1 MLKRAGSGILLA
13 GGLLLVV
20 ITPAMANECSQAAQS
35 SGQCLNITTELDQE
49 GITLGAS
56 TSSPGAPGQS
66 SASSSGSAQSWW
78 SPPPP
83 REPVLGTSECEI
95 KVSGYCRASSPDK
108 NPTVSSGETAP
119 EPPSHASD
127 LESFVP
133 GAPGIEVEPN
143 GWSLPRLPTN
153 IFARINESVKQG
165 ELLGW
170 PIQVRFSP
178 STYRFSY
185 GDGTSSQLSV
195 AGSSW
200 GSGQFLPTATSHV
213 YSYPGTYQV
222 GLQVGFDVAYRFDG
236 GPFVPVSGTV
246 WRDAGTRKMEVLRV
260 TPLLVEEGCAAH
272 ALVGGRCSESLQV
285 FLGFF

>member
-1 MLKRAGSGILLA
+1 MLKHAGSGIFLVGA
-13 GGLLLVV
+13 LLLVA
-20 ITPAMANECSQAAQS
+20 TPPAMASECSQAAQS
-35 SGQCLNITTELDQE
+35 SGQCLSITTELDQE

-56 TSSPGAPGQS
+56 TSSPGGPGQS

-78 SPPPP
+78 SPRPP
-83 REPVLGTSECEI
+83 REPVVGTSECEI

-108 NPTVSSGETAP
+108 NPTASLEETPP

-133 GAPGIEVEPN
+133 GVPGIEVEPD

-153 IFARINESVKQG
+153 IFARITESVEQG

-178 STYRFSY
+178 STYRFTY

-213 YSYPGTYQV
+213 YSYPGTYRI

-236 GPFVPVSGTV
+236 GPFVPVTGTI
-246 WRDAGTRKMEVLRV
+246 WRDAGAREVEVLRV
-260 TPLLVEEGCAAH
+260 TSLLVERGCASH
-272 ALVGGRCSESLQV
+272 ALLEGRCSASPQV
-285 FLGFF
+285 F